1 MPGGHPALSV
11 SHPDPAAHQLST
23 TLPHQALL
31 CRKIDLEKKE
41 LFLAGSI
48 PLFDSQHGHINVC
61 AGTIERMQWEW
72 E

>member
-1 MPGGHPALSV
+1 MPGEHRALPV

-23 TLPHQALL
+23 TLAHQELL
-31 CRKIDLEKKE
+31 YLKIALEKKE
-41 LFLAGSI
+41 LFLTGSI
-48 PLFDSQHGHINVC
+48 PLFDSQHGCINVC